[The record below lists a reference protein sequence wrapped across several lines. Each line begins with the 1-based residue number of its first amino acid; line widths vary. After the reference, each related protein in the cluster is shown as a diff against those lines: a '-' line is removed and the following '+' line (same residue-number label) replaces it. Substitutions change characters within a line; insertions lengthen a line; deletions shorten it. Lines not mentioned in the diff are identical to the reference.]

1 MGWCFGDSDLRVFGS
16 APEEC
21 GGGGYTRALET
32 LALGPLARAREEE
45 RGGGECMH
53 RILLHR
59 VHNRDPQALQR
70 APEKLLAFSVG
81 GAPGHVGLQA
91 TIWPGLTCTASDS

>member
-1 MGWCFGDSDLRVFGS
+1 MGWCFGDSDLCVVGS

-59 VHNRDPQALQR
+59 VHDRDPQ
-70 APEKLLAFSVG
+70 E
-81 GAPGHVGLQA
+81 
-91 TIWPGLTCTASDS
+91 